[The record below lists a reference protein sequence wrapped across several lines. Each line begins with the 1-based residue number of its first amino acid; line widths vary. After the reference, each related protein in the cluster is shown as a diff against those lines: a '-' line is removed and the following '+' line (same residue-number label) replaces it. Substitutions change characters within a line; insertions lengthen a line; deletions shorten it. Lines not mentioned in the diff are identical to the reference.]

1 MTRRARAWSVG
12 AGALALALVLLSMQ
26 GLAPW
31 VAVTQLARG
40 AFGSTPAWCHTLGA
54 FAPLLLCSA
63 GVLLAFQAGLWNIG
77 AEGQLLVGA
86 LAAAWAGLASG
97 SWLPA
102 LAAGAAAGALW
113 AAVPAALAIWRRVPE
128 VLSTLML
135 NSVALELLRWL
146 VTGPLQEPTGQFPQS
161 PPLPP
166 AARLPQVM
174 LARASSLDLGIPLA
188 LLAALLVGFLLARTR
203 FGLALR
209 AGAQSPR
216 LVRAVGLPL
225 ARWRFLAF
233 ALGGALAGL
242 AGAVQVT
249 GIAGAADRSLA
260 SGTGYAAIAAALLA
274 RLSAS
279 RLPFAA
285 LLFAALAVGTAAL
298 QYQENLPGIDRF
310 GLVLQGL
317 VILALLAGRSPVARA
332 EGGGT

>member
-1 MTRRARAWSVG
+1 VTRAARGWSVG
-12 AGALALALVLLSMQ
+12 VGALLLALALLSLQ

-31 VAVTQLARG
+31 DAVRHLGRG

-77 AEGQLLVGA
+77 AEGQLLAGA
-86 LAAAWAGLASG
+86 LGATAVGLATG
-97 SWLPA
+97 HWLPA
-102 LAAGAAAGALW
+102 LAAGAAAGAAW
-113 AAVPAALAIWRRVPE
+113 AAVPAALALWRRVPE

-135 NSVALELLRWL
+135 NGVALELLRWL
-146 VTGPLQEPTGQFPQS
+146 VSGPLQEATHQFPQS
-161 PPLPP
+161 ATLPP
-166 AARLPQVM
+166 AARLPQIE
-174 LARASSLDLGIPLA
+174 LARASSLDLGLPLA
-188 LLAALLVGFLLARTR
+188 LAATLLTGFLLARTR

-216 LVRAVGLPL
+216 LVRAIGLPL
-225 ARWRFLAF
+225 ARWRFVAF
-233 ALGGALAGL
+233 TLGGALAGL
-242 AGAVQVT
+242 AGAVEVT

-260 SGTGYAAIAAALLA
+260 SGTGYAAVAAALLA
-274 RLSAS
+274 RLAAR

-298 QYQENLPGIDRF
+298 QWEENLPGIDRF

-317 VILALLAGRSPVARA
+317 VILALLAGRRSESATT
-332 EGGGT
+332 GGGA

>member
-1 MTRRARAWSVG
+1 VTRATRAWSVG
-12 AGALALALVLLSMQ
+12 ALALALALVLLSLQ

-31 VAVTQLARG
+31 EAVRQLARG

-54 FAPLLLCSA
+54 FAPLLLCAA
-63 GVLLAFQAGLWNIG
+63 GVLLAFAAGLWNIG
-77 AEGQLLVGA
+77 AEGQLLAGA
-86 LAAAWAGLASG
+86 LAAAWAGIATG
-97 SWLPA
+97 SWLAA
-102 LAAGAAAGALW
+102 LAAGALAGALW

-146 VTGPLQEPTGQFPQS
+146 VTGPLQEPSHQFPQS
-161 PPLPP
+161 APLPP
-166 AARLPQVM
+166 SARLPQVE
-174 LARASSLDLGIPLA
+174 LARASALDLGIPLA
-188 LLAALLVGFLLARTR
+188 LAAVLLIGWLLARTR

-216 LVRAVGLPL
+216 LVRALALPL
-225 ARWRFLAF
+225 ARWRFAAF

-242 AGAVQVT
+242 AGAVQVS

-260 SGTGYAAIAAALLA
+260 SGTGYAAVAAALLA
-274 RLSAS
+274 RLSAR

-298 QYQENLPGIDRF
+298 QFERNLPGIDRF

-317 VILALLAGRSPVARA
+317 VILALLAGRAPETQAA
-332 EGGGT
+332 GGST

>member
-1 MTRRARAWSVG
+1 MTKATRAWLVFVV
-12 AGALALALVLLSMQ
+12 ALAAALVLLFLQ

-31 VAVTQLARG
+31 EAVRQLARG

-77 AEGQLLVGA
+77 AEGQLLAGA
-86 LAAAWAGLASG
+86 LAAAWAGLATG
-97 SWLPA
+97 SWLAA
-102 LAAGAAAGALW
+102 LAAGAVAGALW

-146 VTGPLQEPTGQFPQS
+146 VTGPLQEPTHQFPQS
-161 PPLPP
+161 APLPP
-166 AARLPQVM
+166 SARLPQVE
-174 LARASSLDLGIPLA
+174 LARASALDVGIPLA
-188 LLAALLVGFLLARTR
+188 LAAALLVGFLLTHTR

-216 LVRAVGLPL
+216 LVRALALPL
-225 ARWRFLAF
+225 ARWRFAAF

-242 AGAVQVT
+242 AGAVQVS

-274 RLSAS
+274 RLSAR
-279 RLPFAA
+279 RLPLAA
-285 LLFAALAVGTAAL
+285 LLLAALAVGTAAL
-298 QYQENLPGIDRF
+298 QFEKNLPGIDRF

-317 VILALLAGRSPVARA
+317 VILALLAGRSHEPQAA
-332 EGGGT
+332 GGPT

>member
-1 MTRRARAWSVG
+1 MTRAARGWSVG
-12 AGALALALVLLSMQ
+12 AGALALALVLLLLQ

-31 VAVTQLARG
+31 DALRHLARG
-40 AFGSTPAWCHTLGA
+40 AFGGTSQWCHTLGA

-77 AEGQLLVGA
+77 AEGQLLCGA
-86 LAAAWAGLASG
+86 LAAAWAGIASG
-97 SWLPA
+97 SWLAA
-102 LAAGAAAGALW
+102 LAAGALAGAAW

-135 NSVALELLRWL
+135 NAVALELLRWL
-146 VTGPLQEPTGQFPQS
+146 VTGPLQEPTRQFPQT
-161 PPLPP
+161 PTLPP
-166 AARLPQVM
+166 AARLPQLE
-174 LARASSLDLGIPLA
+174 LARASALDFGLPLS
-188 LLAALLVGFLLARTR
+188 LLAALLVGLLLSRTR

-216 LVRAVGLPL
+216 LVRALALPL
-225 ARWRFLAF
+225 ASWRFAAF
-233 ALGGALAGL
+233 TLGGALAGL
-242 AGAVQVT
+242 AGAVQVS

-260 SGTGYAAIAAALLA
+260 SGTGYAAVAAALLA
-274 RLSAS
+274 RLSAK

-285 LLFAALAVGTAAL
+285 LLFAALAVGTGAL

-317 VILALLAGRSPVARA
+317 VILALLAGRRPDSATA
-332 EGGGT
+332 GGGT